1 MSLNQ
6 AQLRAVAHKDGPC
19 MVLAGPGSG
28 KTLTIAKRIEY
39 LITEYK
45 VRPEE
50 ILVITFTKYAANEMK
65 ERFRKVMGQS
75 GIPVTFGTF
84 HGIYYGILKWAYRLD
99 QRNILS
105 DREKY
110 ELLGQAAARME
121 WEAAEYAGEENEYLQ
136 ELAAEIGNVKNHCRD
151 IGEYKSRRY
160 DTRRFR
166 ELYLAYEEEKKK
178 LRKIDFEDMILYCRE
193 LFLKRPVILKKWQ
206 KKFRYILVD
215 EFQDVNQA
223 QYDVVRM
230 LAAPEDNLFV
240 VGDDDQ
246 SVYGFRGAK
255 PGIMLDFRK
264 DYKEAKQ
271 ILLDINYRSPA
282 YVVDGALRVIEHNQ
296 ERFDKKITACKGKG
310 ETIHIQEVKDPVEEG
325 EYVLEKIREYYE
337 KGIPYDEMAVLYRTS
352 LEVRTLAE
360 ILAEDQIPFD
370 IKEKPGNLYDHFI
383 GKDMVSYLHLAQGD
397 CERRYFLQIANRPK
411 RYISR
416 DSMEGGRVSYESLR
430 NFYCDKDWMMDR
442 IDQLEWDMKRIRDK
456 TPFAAI
462 QYIRKGIGYD
472 EFLREYA
479 ACRKK
484 PEEELTAVLD
494 EIQQNSRSF
503 QTIGEWLAH
512 VKHYK
517 EVMQEKN
524 AVARD
529 KREDKKGVSLMTMH
543 GAKGL
548 EFRLVFII
556 EGNEGCIPYRK
567 ADMREEL
574 EEERRLFY
582 VAMTRAKEK
591 LIISYVK
598 EKNGKDLCPSRFVEE
613 LFIR

>member
-1 MSLNQ
+1 
-6 AQLRAVAHKDGPC
+6 

-39 LITEYK
+39 LITEHK

-50 ILVITFTKYAANEMK
+50 ILVITFTKYAANEMR
-65 ERFRKVMGQS
+65 ERFRKVMERP

-84 HGIYYGILKWAYRLD
+84 HGIFYGILKWAYKLD
-99 QRNILS
+99 SGNLLS
-105 DREKY
+105 ESEKS
-110 ELLGQAAARME
+110 ELLRRIAARMDWDE
-121 WEAAEYAGEENEYLQ
+121 VKNAGEEKDFLQ
-136 ELAAEIGNVKNHCRD
+136 ELAVEIGNVKNNCYE
-151 IGEYKSRRY
+151 IGAYESLRCGAG
-160 DTRRFR
+160 RFR

-178 LRKIDFEDMILYCRE
+178 LRKIDFEDMILDCRR
-193 LFLKRPVILKKWQ
+193 LFLQRPDILKKWQ
-206 KKFRYILVD
+206 ERFRYILVD

-255 PGIMLDFRK
+255 PGIMMEFKK
-264 DYKEAKQ
+264 DYKKAEQ
-271 ILLDINYRSPA
+271 ILLNVNYRSTA
-282 YVVDGALRVIEHNQ
+282 HVVNGAQRVIANNQ
-296 ERFDKKITACKGKG
+296 ERFDKKITACKGEG

-325 EYVLEKIREYYE
+325 DYVLEKLREYHAKGVPYE
-337 KGIPYDEMAVLYRTS
+337 EMAVLYRTS
-352 LEVRTLAE
+352 LDARALAETLAE
-360 ILAEDQIPFD
+360 HQIPFE

-383 GKDMVSYLHLAQGD
+383 GTDMISYLHLAQGD
-397 CERRYFLQIANRPK
+397 CERKFFLQVANRPK

-416 DSMEGGRVSYESLR
+416 DSMEGSRISYESLR
-430 NFYCDKDWMMDR
+430 NFYCDKRWMMDR
-442 IDQLEWDMKRIRDK
+442 IDQLECDMKMIKNK

-479 ACRKK
+479 AYRKV
-484 PEEELTAVLD
+484 PEDEFLSVLD
-494 EIQQNSRSF
+494 EIQQNSRAY
-503 QTIGEWLAH
+503 QTIDEWFAH
-512 VKHYK
+512 IRRYK
-517 EVMQEKN
+517 EIIEERNKEIKGGS
-524 AVARD
+524 AGER
-529 KREDKKGVSLMTMH
+529 GVSLLTMH

-548 EFRLVFII
+548 EYEVVFII
-556 EGNEGCIPYRK
+556 EGNEGSIPYRK
-567 ADMREEL
+567 AHMKEEL

-598 EKNGKDLCPSRFVEE
+598 EKNGKDLSPSRFIEE
-613 LFIR
+613 LLVR

>member
-193 LFLKRPVILKKWQ
+193 LFLKRPDILKKWQ

-255 PGIMLDFRK
+255 PGIMLDFRSML
-264 DYKEAKQ
+264 ATF
-271 ILLDINYRSPA
+271 A
-282 YVVDGALRVIEHNQ
+282 
-296 ERFDKKITACKGKG
+296 
-310 ETIHIQEVKDPVEEG
+310 
-325 EYVLEKIREYYE
+325 
-337 KGIPYDEMAVLYRTS
+337 TS
-352 LEVRTLAE
+352 A
-360 ILAEDQIPFD
+360 P
-370 IKEKPGNLYDHFI
+370 
-383 GKDMVSYLHLAQGD
+383 S
-397 CERRYFLQIANRPK
+397 
-411 RYISR
+411 
-416 DSMEGGRVSYESLR
+416 
-430 NFYCDKDWMMDR
+430 
-442 IDQLEWDMKRIRDK
+442 
-456 TPFAAI
+456 
-462 QYIRKGIGYD
+462 
-472 EFLREYA
+472 
-479 ACRKK
+479 
-484 PEEELTAVLD
+484 
-494 EIQQNSRSF
+494 
-503 QTIGEWLAH
+503 
-512 VKHYK
+512 
-517 EVMQEKN
+517 
-524 AVARD
+524 
-529 KREDKKGVSLMTMH
+529 
-543 GAKGL
+543 
-548 EFRLVFII
+548 RLVAS
-556 EGNEGCIPYRK
+556 N
-567 ADMREEL
+567 A
-574 EEERRLFY
+574 
-582 VAMTRAKEK
+582 T
-591 LIISYVK
+591 
-598 EKNGKDLCPSRFVEE
+598 
-613 LFIR
+613 